1 MTTTTTT
8 TPRLAGLRDAL
19 ADAATMAGRSLR
31 LASRDL
37 DAMITATAVPVMI
50 LLMFTFVFGG
60 AMAMDIDYIQYATPG
75 IILLCAGFGA
85 ASTAVAVEQDM
96 SGGMVDRLRSLPTR
110 PWTVLFGHVAA
121 ALAKNLVTTGVVFG
135 VAVAIG
141 FRPSAG
147 VLGWLGAVGL
157 LTLFVAAIAWVAAFF
172 GVIAR
177 TPDAAAAV
185 SFVVMFLPYV
195 SSAFV
200 PVDTLPTWLRGFAQ
214 HQPVTPVIETV
225 RGLLVPGTPG
235 AVVGDQLGSTALVAI
250 AWCVGIGAVFAAA
263 ATVAFRRRR

>member
-1 MTTTTTT
+1 V
-8 TPRLAGLRDAL
+8 R
-19 ADAATMAGRSLR
+19 
-31 LASRDL
+31 
-37 DAMITATAVPVMI
+37 
-50 LLMFTFVFGG
+50 
-60 AMAMDIDYIQYATPG
+60 
-75 IILLCAGFGA
+75 
-85 ASTAVAVEQDM
+85 
-96 SGGMVDRLRSLPTR
+96 
-110 PWTVLFGHVAA
+110 FGHVTAS
-121 ALAKNLVTTGVVFG
+121 LAKNLVTTGVVFG

-141 FRPSAG
+141 FRPTAG

-157 LTLFVAAIAWVAAFF
+157 LTLFVGAIAWAAAFF

-177 TPDAAAAV
+177 TPDAAGAV

-200 PVDTLPTWLRGFAQ
+200 PVETLPTWLRGFAQ

-235 AVVGDQLGSTALVAI
+235 AVTGDQLGSTALLAI
-250 AWCVGIGAVFAAA
+250 VWCVGIAAVFACA